1 MHPQDHETLGPWAHE
16 ALWDDGPMG
25 PRGPTGPQAHKTMG
39 PQAQANARKNT
50 EKHHFLHKRTQNR
63 KTNMKDF
70 HLLCHCPEALLSS
83 RSASA

>member
-1 MHPQDHETLGPWAHE
+1 MHPQDHEPLGPWAHE

-39 PQAQANARKNT
+39 PQAQAKTQEKRQKNT
-50 EKHHFLHKRTQNR
+50 LSYTGELKTEK
-63 KTNMKDF
+63 NMKDF